1 MKLTE
6 NFSLDEFRSKDGSE
20 FPDHVVSN
28 IKRLANNLQKL
39 RDHLGQRI
47 TINSGYRSPA
57 HNRKIGGAINST
69 HMQGMAADI
78 VVNGVDPIDV
88 AASIEKL
95 IELGEM
101 EEGGLKAYQNFT
113 HYDIRGIKT
122 RW

>member
-1 MKLTE
+1 
-6 NFSLDEFRSKDGSE
+6 
-20 FPDHVVSN
+20 
-28 IKRLANNLQKL
+28 
-39 RDHLGQRI
+39 
-47 TINSGYRSPA
+47 
-57 HNRKIGGAINST
+57 
-69 HMQGMAADI
+69 MQGMAADI

>member
-28 IKRLANNLQKL
+28 LNRLANNLQKL

-57 HNRKIGGAINST
+57 HNKKIGGSPNST
-69 HMQGMAADI
+69 HMRGLASDI
-78 VVNGVDPIDV
+78 VVSGIDPPDV

-95 IELGEM
+95 IESGEM
-101 EEGGLKAYQNFT
+101 EEGGLKAYQTFT
-113 HYDIRGIKT
+113 HYDIRGTKT